1 MNNNSHIQGS
11 TNETILVDDSFTAS
25 DIVKEPKYVR
35 TWRVILD
42 NEKLQIEIDIN
53 FDLFPME
60 QNKRYQVILTQSFLP
75 EYKKS
80 FSYAMYGKIFKIDL
94 EQDQYQSIYI
104 SYGGLVMKMRGKL
117 NDMSQNIKNET
128 RCYILLRQI

>member
-1 MNNNSHIQGS
+1 MTDFTSDA
-11 TNETILVDDSFTAS
+11 ILVDDTFIAS
-25 DIVKEPKYVR
+25 NIIKEPKYVR
-35 TWRVILD
+35 TWRVILN
-42 NEKLQIEIDIN
+42 NETLSIEIDIN

-60 QNKRYQVILTQSFLP
+60 QDKKYQVILTQSFLP

-117 NDMSQNIKNET
+117 NDMSQSIKNET